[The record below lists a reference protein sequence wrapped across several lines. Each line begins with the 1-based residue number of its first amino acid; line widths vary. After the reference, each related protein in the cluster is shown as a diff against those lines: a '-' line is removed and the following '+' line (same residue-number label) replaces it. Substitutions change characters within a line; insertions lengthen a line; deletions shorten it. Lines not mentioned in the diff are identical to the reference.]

1 MKIESS
7 IRDPTNEDNLWHP
20 RRYAPQNFPRSCN
33 IFFKCMKRRL
43 SPRSKLQYS
52 KNTFLGDNHIKKKNK
67 KNIKKKTTPTD
78 FSSRVCERR
87 ASDGVITNASSLCRV
102 PNKRLPAKH
111 AQPLQR
117 PRMDTRNERHK
128 EPNRAARFEAATSR
142 QAQSKRRGEE
152 NLKTGRVKSHD
163 KGSVHVH
170 TNREAEG
177 AGMCETQTNQST
189 LGRAQWHRDGQKLL
203 LWRKVRVD
211 RLPADIGRQPCV
223 PALRDG
229 KLRRAQSYASE
240 EQSALHYLLSF
251 DSFHPRM
258 AGRCALSSPS
268 TRAGP

>member
-1 MKIESS
+1 M
-7 IRDPTNEDNLWHP
+7 
-20 RRYAPQNFPRSCN
+20 
-33 IFFKCMKRRL
+33 
-43 SPRSKLQYS
+43 
-52 KNTFLGDNHIKKKNK
+52 
-67 KNIKKKTTPTD
+67 
-78 FSSRVCERR
+78 CERR

-128 EPNRAARFEAATSR
+128 EPNRAARFEAANVETATKQTAGRGKPQNRPSEISR
-142 QAQSKRRGEE
+142 QRERAC
-152 NLKTGRVKSHD
+152 N
-163 KGSVHVH
+163 

-240 EQSALHYLLSF
+240 EQSALDYLLSF
-251 DSFHPRM
+251 DSFQPRM